1 MMCRSPDY
9 RAALEQ
15 IAHMLGEALGE
26 LCEYSYRDLVELT
39 VQLERLA
46 HDALYPGPPTAKEG
60 I

>member
-26 LCEYSYRDLVELT
+26 LCEYSYRDLVELAVT
-39 VQLERLA
+39 IERLA
-46 HDALYPGPPTAKEG
+46 SDTLYPDPPPA
-60 I
+60 

>member
-1 MMCRSPDY
+1 MMCRAPDY

-15 IAHMLGEALGE
+15 IAHMLGEALGD

-46 HDALYPGPPTAKEG
+46 HDALYPDPPPA
-60 I
+60 